1 MAYNPLMRTPLVVG
15 NWKMNLTSAGGESLV
30 EQIIH
35 HSRAEFEVD
44 VVVCPPYL
52 SIPRV
57 ADVCRR
63 SRIKLGAQD
72 VFWKEEGAFTGRVSP
87 KQLDEFHVAY
97 CIVGHSETRG
107 RFGANDLPNSA
118 TSYFSEINETIN
130 LKIKSLLY
138 HGIIPILCVGETQAE
153 RTRGQ
158 TESVIREQLE
168 GALNDIESEEMFGL
182 VIAYE
187 PVWAIGTGET
197 CDAEE
202 AQKVCQFIREE
213 VRARGDGEAADA
225 IRILYGG
232 SVKADN
238 ARGLFTQPD
247 IDGGLIGGA
256 SLDAASFASII
267 TAAHAE

>member
-1 MAYNPLMRTPLVVG
+1 MRTPLVVG

-44 VVVCPPYL
+44 VAVCPPYL

-63 SRIKLGAQD
+63 SRVKLGAQD
-72 VFWKEEGAFTGRVSP
+72 VFWVDQGAYTGQVSP

-107 RFGANDLPNSA
+107 RFGASELPESTVGFFA
-118 TSYFSEINETIN
+118 ETDETIN
-130 LKIKSLLY
+130 LKMKSLLF
-138 HGIIPILCVGETQAE
+138 HGIIPILCVGETKAE
-153 RTRGQ
+153 RESGL
-158 TESVIREQLE
+158 TEQVIRGQLE
-168 GALNDIESEEMFGL
+168 GALATIEAEELFGV

-197 CDAEE
+197 CDAAE
-202 AQKVCQFIREE
+202 AQRVCAFIRQEI
-213 VRARGDGEAADA
+213 RYMGDGESADA

-232 SVKADN
+232 SVKPDN
-238 ARGLFTQPD
+238 AKSIFAQPD

-256 SLDAASFASII
+256 SLDAKSFVDIV
-267 TAAHAE
+267 TAAHVKNS